1 MIGQVSKLLIVD
13 DHVLFREGLI
23 SAFRSA
29 SDFKVVGQAGSV
41 YEGLQMTRQLM
52 PDIVLMDFNLPDGTG
67 LDATRVIREEF
78 PQIKIVFL
86 TIYETDENLF
96 AAIRLGASG
105 FLLKDI
111 ASDNLITSLRALN
124 HGEVAMSRKLS
135 GRVINAFSQTRS
147 TENKSKEDILK
158 ILSNRELDILRELES
173 GASNQEIA
181 QRLYVSE
188 NTVKHHIGSILEKL
202 EVDNRRQ
209 AALLAR
215 QNGLIS
221 KSLSSDGVKYK

>member
-1 MIGQVSKLLIVD
+1 MSQGDTMSDSVSKLLIVD

-29 SDFKVVGQAGSV
+29 PDFKVVGEAGSV
-41 YEGLQMTRQLM
+41 YEGLQLVRQLV

-67 LDATRVIREEF
+67 LDATHAIRGEF
-78 PQIKIVFL
+78 PHIKIVFL

-105 FLLKDI
+105 FLLKNI
-111 ASDNLITSLRALN
+111 ASENLISSLRALN
-124 HGEVAMSRKLS
+124 RDEMALSRQLS
-135 GRVINAFSQTRS
+135 SRVIKAFSQTRLS
-147 TENKSKEDILK
+147 DSKSKDEIERN
-158 ILSNRELDILRELES
+158 LSTRELDILRELES

-181 QRLYVSE
+181 QNLYISE
-188 NTVKHHIGSILEKL
+188 NTVKHHIGNVLEKL
-202 EVDNRRQ
+202 GVENRRQ

-215 QNGLIS
+215 QNGIIK
-221 KSLSSDGVKYK
+221 KSNP

>member
-1 MIGQVSKLLIVD
+1 LNSPVSKILIVD

-29 SDFKVVGQAGSV
+29 PDFEVVGEAGGV
-41 YEGLQMTRQLM
+41 YEGLQLVRQLI

-67 LDATRVIREEF
+67 LDATRVITEEF

-86 TIYETDENLF
+86 TIYETDENLL

-105 FLLKDI
+105 FLLKNI
-111 ASDNLITSLRALN
+111 ASVNLITSLRALN
-124 HGEVAMSRKLS
+124 RDEMALSRKLS
-135 GRVINAFSQTRS
+135 SRVIKAFSQNSMTDG
-147 TENKSKEDILK
+147 KSKEEIERN
-158 ILSNRELDILRELES
+158 LSTRELGILRELES

-181 QRLYVSE
+181 QRLFISE

-202 EVDNRRQ
+202 GVENRRQ

-215 QNGLIS
+215 QNGIVH
-221 KSLSSDGVKYK
+221 KSSP

>member
-1 MIGQVSKLLIVD
+1 MGQGDTMNDSVSNILIVD

-29 SDFKVVGQAGSV
+29 PDFKVVGEAGSV
-41 YEGLQMTRQLM
+41 YEGLLLVRQLV

-67 LDATRVIREEF
+67 LDATSAILGEF

-105 FLLKDI
+105 FLLKNI
-111 ASDNLITSLRALN
+111 ASENLISSLRALKRD
-124 HGEVAMSRKLS
+124 ELALSRKFS
-135 GRVINAFSQTRS
+135 SRVIKAFSKANQPTSISR
-147 TENKSKEDILK
+147 EEIER
-158 ILSNRELDILRELES
+158 ILSTRELDILRELES

-181 QRLYVSE
+181 QHLYISE
-188 NTVKHHIGSILEKL
+188 NTVKHHIGNVLEKL
-202 EVDNRRQ
+202 GVDNRRQ

-215 QNGLIS
+215 QNGIV
-221 KSLSSDGVKYK
+221 KKTSSP